1 MVLYWLFCSY
11 SSHTLSQRSQLFP
24 SEDRYNDGS
33 RSPTPSQRAA
43 QGYNSSSNRFD
54 SGVLDTLEGQNDDM
68 IEGLSQKVKILKD
81 VPLPFPPASLLAV
94 SRAEERLATEKLVEK
109 HKSWCVQVTVK
120 IGSEIRDSS
129 NLMDTMNDTF
139 ANTRVYLGGT
149 VRRMQRMAERQGV
162 GWFMFMMFLF
172 VVFLIFLLVWLFR

>member
-1 MVLYWLFCSY
+1 VLYWLFCSY

-24 SEDRYNDGS
+24 AEDRYNDGS

-81 VPLPFPPASLLAV
+81 VPPPFPTASLLAI
-94 SRAEERLATEKLVEK
+94 SQPKDQLAAEKLVMK
-109 HKSWCVQVTVK
+109 HESWCCLGNREDWK
-120 IGSEIRDSS
+120 W
-129 NLMDTMNDTF
+129 
-139 ANTRVYLGGT
+139 NTRFFKFNGYY
-149 VRRMQRMAERQGV
+149 E
-162 GWFMFMMFLF
+162 W
-172 VVFLIFLLVWLFR
+172 

>member
-1 MVLYWLFCSY
+1 M
-11 SSHTLSQRSQLFP
+11 
-24 SEDRYNDGS
+24 
-33 RSPTPSQRAA
+33 
-43 QGYNSSSNRFD
+43 
-54 SGVLDTLEGQNDDM
+54 
-68 IEGLSQKVKILKD
+68 
-81 VPLPFPPASLLAV
+81 
-94 SRAEERLATEKLVEK
+94 
-109 HKSWCVQVTVK
+109 K